1 MRVEHVRVDRL
12 RSVLHA
18 ELLEIGQFNVN
29 IGKNNSGK
37 STLLSAIQ
45 TFFACLS
52 EGQVVALKPQLGKP
66 IDFTGRNTTL
76 PIEVELRFSLTLA
89 EGDGLLRSIALE
101 APQLKNAVDGL
112 DPNLLLSA
120 TLLSLA

>member
-1 MRVEHVRVDRL
+1 MKVEHVRVERL

-18 ELLEIGQFNVN
+18 ELPEIGKFNVT

-52 EGQVVALKPQLGKP
+52 DGQVVTLGPKLGKA
-66 IDFTGRNTTL
+66 IDFTGKITTL
-76 PIEVELRFSLTLA
+76 PIEIELRFSISLA
-89 EGDGLLRSIALE
+89 ERDGLLRSIALE

-120 TLLSLA
+120 RST